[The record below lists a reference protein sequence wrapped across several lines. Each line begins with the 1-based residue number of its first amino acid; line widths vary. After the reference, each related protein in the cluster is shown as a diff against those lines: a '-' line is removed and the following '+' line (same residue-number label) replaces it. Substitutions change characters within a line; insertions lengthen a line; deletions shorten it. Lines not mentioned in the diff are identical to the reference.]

1 MSDAAGSQTSGDAGS
16 PALDTGTTKEMASV
30 EATAAFLAVW
40 TCLGLHRTTSS
51 DFAEPSTTVSAVNVG
66 ALQ

>member
-1 MSDAAGSQTSGDAGS
+1 MSDAAGSQTTGDAGS
-16 PALDTGTTKEMASV
+16 PALDTTTEMASV

-40 TCLGLHRTTSS
+40 TCLGLHRTTPS

-66 ALQ
+66 ALL